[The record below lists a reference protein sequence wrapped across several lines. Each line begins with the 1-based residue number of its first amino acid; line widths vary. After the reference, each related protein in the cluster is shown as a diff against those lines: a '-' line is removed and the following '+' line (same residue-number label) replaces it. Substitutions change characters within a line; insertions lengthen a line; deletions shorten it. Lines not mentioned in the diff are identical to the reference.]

1 MLVQITAQS
10 SAGKIKGFKNHL
22 WKHHCGPAFSQQ
34 PFSPPG
40 LFLFLPMRG
49 SATAD
54 PTDSTCACCRV
65 SGNATGRRG
74 DPRQHQ
80 PCCPALSRPP
90 DGAQAPQPQGLG
102 CPQGEG
108 LLSVQQSSWDRNL
121 LVFDLLEL

>member
-10 SAGKIKGFKNHL
+10 SAGKINRFKNHL
-22 WKHHCGPAFSQQ
+22 WKHHCGPAFLQQ
-34 PFSPPG
+34 PFSLPG
-40 LFLFLPMRG
+40 LFLFLPARG

-90 DGAQAPQPQGLG
+90 DGAQALQPRGSG
-102 CPQGEG
+102 CPQGG
-108 LLSVQQSSWDRNL
+108 GSLSMQQSSRDTNL
-121 LVFDLLEL
+121 LIFDLLQL